1 MAGLTLDWHMGFAL
15 YDTESKAY
23 SWKYKF
29 SQLKGSSDDGKC
41 KLKLHFQNAE
51 TKIIETKV
59 SIPFHRCIAHITYDF
74 VMSVCDRS
82 KEFSVYHNIQHD
94 SIFCAASFLSSR
106 IWGLRDCFHGTEVA
120 SALC

>member
-15 YDTESKAY
+15 YDTESKTY

-59 SIPFHRCIAHITYDF
+59 SVPFGRCIIHITCDF
-74 VMSVCDRS
+74 VMLVLDSNKV
-82 KEFSVYHNIQHD
+82 FPLYHNIQNG
-94 SIFCAASFLSSR
+94 SRFCAAAILSSST
-106 IWGLRDCFHGTEVA
+106 WGLLDCFHRT
-120 SALC
+120 

>member
-1 MAGLTLDWHMGFAL
+1 MGFAL
-15 YDTESKAY
+15 YDTESKTY

-59 SIPFHRCIAHITYDF
+59 SIPFDVQVTVH
-74 VMSVCDRS
+74 
-82 KEFSVYHNIQHD
+82 HD
-94 SIFCAASFLSSR
+94 KFL
-106 IWGLRDCFHGTEVA
+106 
-120 SALC
+120 

>member
-1 MAGLTLDWHMGFAL
+1 MLYLSLQSKTFNVTTSKGKTAGLTLDWHMGFAL
-15 YDTESKAY
+15 YDTESKTY

-59 SIPFHRCIAHITYDF
+59 SIPYGRCIIHTYIHIYIHTYIHIISYHII
-74 VMSVCDRS
+74 SV
-82 KEFSVYHNIQHD
+82 
-94 SIFCAASFLSSR
+94 
-106 IWGLRDCFHGTEVA
+106 GP
-120 SALC
+120 

>member
-1 MAGLTLDWHMGFAL
+1 MGFAL
-15 YDTESKAY
+15 YDTESKTY

-59 SIPFHRCIAHITYDF
+59 SIPFGWCIIHITCDF
-74 VMSVCDRS
+74 VMSVLDSS
-82 KEFSVYHNIQHD
+82 KMFPLYCNIQNN
-94 SIFCAASFLSSR
+94 ST
-106 IWGLRDCFHGTEVA
+106 G
-120 SALC
+120 